1 MIMKAIVMNDQG
13 NLNYETVADPIRNEK
28 ELLVEVKATA
38 LNRLDLVWRDNRA
51 DIDILGIEI
60 AGVVLESDPS
70 SQFKRGD
77 RVMGIISQGGY
88 AEKAILPESRA
99 MQLIDELSYVEGAAI
114 SEVFLTAY
122 QTLFWLGQL
131 QDNETVLI
139 HAGASGVGTAA
150 IQLAKTLRNAH
161 VIITTSNQ
169 EKLDF
174 CFNLGADERIN
185 YKTTDFGEL
194 LENKVD
200 VVLDFVGKSH
210 FESNLKSLKV
220 DGRWIVIA
228 AMSGSLIEDFDLSQL
243 LSRRIKIEGTA
254 LLSRSDA
261 YKARL
266 SQEFYEETVDY
277 FKDGTL
283 KPVVDTVFDIQEVEK
298 AHKRMRDNL
307 NMGKIILK
315 VND

>member
-1 MIMKAIVMNDQG
+1 MKAMVKNDQG
-13 NLNYETVADPIRNEK
+13 DLVYKTVTDPIRNK
-28 ELLVEVKATA
+28 QELLVEVKATA
-38 LNRLDLVWRDNRA
+38 LNRLDLIWLDNRS
-51 DIDILGIEI
+51 DVDILGIEI
-60 AGVVLESDPS
+60 AGVVLESDPDS
-70 SQFKRGD
+70 RFKKGD
-77 RVMGIISQGGY
+77 RVMGIISSGGY

-99 MQLIDELSYVEGAAI
+99 MRLIDELSFVEGAAI

-122 QTLFWLGQL
+122 QTLFWLGNL
-131 QDNETVLI
+131 KENETVLI

-150 IQLAKTLRNAH
+150 IQLAKVLKNAQ

-174 CFNLGADERIN
+174 CHNLGADERIN

-228 AMSGSLIEDFDLSQL
+228 AMSGGLIENFDLSQI

-261 YKARL
+261 YKEQL
-266 SQEFYEETVDY
+266 TQEFYNETVEH
-277 FKDGTL
+277 FKKGTL
-283 KPVVDTVFDIQEVEK
+283 KAVVDSVYDIQDVEK

-315 VND
+315 VNE